1 MQQFFVEGT
10 VPRFGLSEENHVAF
24 EQYFS
29 GASSDFNFGALRE
42 LLKELAAAE
51 GFTEMDAQQFSVALA
66 GIQTQGITPDNAG
79 QQVREQ
85 LRGLLDMFSGDTG
98 ANTFGADP
106 DMDGMDLGGDMAGLG
121 DFADAAMMFGGG
133 DINETLTN
141 VVGKSADQLIDYIGR
156 VVEKLAEIPSL
167 RDAIAKA
174 NRGEFMTASEAM
186 RVSNDMIDVLI
197 TPAVMNPI
205 RDMVVH
211 FKNSEMGQVVAAMP
225 VSNADATTVVFA
237 IDDSSF
243 LLYSVGRDGQDDRA
257 ALIDVLGMRGD
268 YLFWPPPLSL
278 YREYVNR

>member
-1 MQQFFVEGT
+1 M
-10 VPRFGLSEENHVAF
+10 
-24 EQYFS
+24 
-29 GASSDFNFGALRE
+29 
-42 LLKELAAAE
+42 
-51 GFTEMDAQQFSVALA
+51 
-66 GIQTQGITPDNAG
+66 
-79 QQVREQ
+79 
-85 LRGLLDMFSGDTG
+85 
-98 ANTFGADP
+98 
-106 DMDGMDLGGDMAGLG
+106 
-121 DFADAAMMFGGG
+121 
-133 DINETLTN
+133 
-141 VVGKSADQLIDYIGR
+141 
-156 VVEKLAEIPSL
+156 VEKLAEIPSL